1 MSRRPDESDQLASLL
16 RALPSPEPSGD
27 FLAGAQRRYRAALA
41 GRARREA
48 LTALVAALIGVA
60 LIASALLGPVM
71 EPATLVAWLAEAAA
85 DVARW
90 TTGAAVVL
98 ALVPP
103 VVWTSM
109 AAGFAAT
116 VLSLV
121 IVARTRSLATA
132 K

>member
-1 MSRRPDESDQLASLL
+1 MNRRPDESDQLASLL

-60 LIASALLGPVM
+60 LIATLLGPVM

-90 TTGAAVVL
+90 TTGVGIVL

-109 AAGFAAT
+109 AAGSAAT

-121 IVARTRSLATA
+121 IVARTRSLATS

>member
-1 MSRRPDESDQLASLL
+1 VSRRPDESDQLASLL

-60 LIASALLGPVM
+60 LIAALLGPVM

-90 TTGAAVVL
+90 TIGVGIVL

>member
-1 MSRRPDESDQLASLL
+1 VSRRPDESDQLASLL

-60 LIASALLGPVM
+60 LIAALLGPVM

-90 TTGAAVVL
+90 TTGVGIVL

>member
-1 MSRRPDESDQLASLL
+1 VSRRPDESDQLASLL

-48 LTALVAALIGVA
+48 LTALVATLIGVA
-60 LIASALLGPVM
+60 LIAALLGPVM

-90 TTGAAVVL
+90 TIGVGIVL

>member
-1 MSRRPDESDQLASLL
+1 VNRRPDESDQLASLL

-60 LIASALLGPVM
+60 LIATLLGPVM

-90 TTGAAVVL
+90 TTGVGIVL

-109 AAGFAAT
+109 AAGSAAT

-121 IVARTRSLATA
+121 IVARTRSLATS

>member
-60 LIASALLGPVM
+60 LIAALLGPVM

-90 TTGAAVVL
+90 TIGVGIVL

-121 IVARTRSLATA
+121 IVARTRSLATS

>member
-60 LIASALLGPVM
+60 LIAALLGPVM

-90 TTGAAVVL
+90 TIGVGIVL